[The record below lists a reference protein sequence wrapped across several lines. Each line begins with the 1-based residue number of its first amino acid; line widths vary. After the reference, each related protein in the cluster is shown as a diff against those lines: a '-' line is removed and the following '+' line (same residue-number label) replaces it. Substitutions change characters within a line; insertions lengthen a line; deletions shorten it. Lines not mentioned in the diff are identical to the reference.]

1 MDNWQWLRQY
11 GPLVGRTLL
20 ALIFHNFWAVDA
32 EQYQNQFNHFFKN
45 VCIMGGMLYVM
56 AFDPGPLSLGKDS

>member
-1 MDNWQWLRQY
+1 
-11 GPLVGRTLL
+11 VGRTLL

-56 AFDPGPLSLGKDS
+56 AFGPRPLSHGQDS

>member
-20 ALIFHNFWAVDA
+20 ALIFV
-32 EQYQNQFNHFFKN
+32 
-45 VCIMGGMLYVM
+45 ISGIG
-56 AFDPGPLSLGKDS
+56 